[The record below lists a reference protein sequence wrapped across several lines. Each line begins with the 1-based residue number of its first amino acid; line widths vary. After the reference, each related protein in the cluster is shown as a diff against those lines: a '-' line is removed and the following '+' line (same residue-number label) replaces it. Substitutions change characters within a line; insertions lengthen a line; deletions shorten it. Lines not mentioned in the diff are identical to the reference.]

1 MQEDLH
7 LTQTYPYSPGLKP
20 KTKPTLDS
28 PALSGLPIPMA
39 RAKQYLNTNA
49 LWAAVGVRTLRRL
62 GLAHVVISP
71 GSRSTPLAHAFAEEA
86 GIQVT
91 VALDERSAA
100 FIALG
105 IAKATRRPAV
115 LLCTSGTAAA
125 NYLPAVVEA
134 RLSATPLLVLTA
146 DRPPEL
152 RECHSGQTITQN
164 GIYAGYPVWSAEAA
178 VPSADLGLL
187 RHWRQLLVDAWQR
200 AQSPLAGP
208 VHLNLPF
215 RDPLAP
221 SDAEK
226 GFRMPKGFNVEKFT
240 DSTNGL
246 LTRWIQAGAPLQAD
260 HLALFALEGER
271 GVIVVGPHA
280 LNDRKEETQAV
291 LELSQRTGW
300 PIFADGAGTLR
311 GDLADTGR
319 IVSAYDLILRDKG
332 LARVLRPKAAVFIGP
347 LPTSKVLRAWLKE
360 ADVMAWQ
367 IGRPGE
373 NTDPT
378 HSRWT
383 RLDARL
389 VPSGERVAT
398 KSSAYSKAW
407 QAAQKTAAKKLTR
420 IVNVDWPFEGRVVSL
435 LEEALGP
442 DDRLFVGSSMPI
454 RDVEWFYH
462 PPGPGPEIL
471 TNRGANGIDGTVST
485 ALGASLDGKR
495 TVLLCGDLTF
505 LHDSN
510 ALLSAYGHR
519 GDLTVVVINNQGGGI
534 FNHLAVAKSARFE
547 QLWGT
552 PQAADLGK
560 LCAAHKVRHDLAGD
574 WNDLRRLLE
583 VRGKGVRVIEVRTDR
598 EADAAWRQKSFR

>member
-1 MQEDLH
+1 
-7 LTQTYPYSPGLKP
+7 
-20 KTKPTLDS
+20 
-28 PALSGLPIPMA
+28 MA
-39 RAKQYLNTNA
+39 RATKHLNTNA
-49 LWAAVGVRTLRRL
+49 LWADVGVRTLRRL
-62 GLAHVVISP
+62 GLTHVVISP
-71 GSRSTPLAHAFAEEA
+71 GSRSTPLAHAFAEAA
-86 GIQVT
+86 GLQVT
-91 VALDERSAA
+91 VALDERSAG

-105 IAKATRRPAV
+105 LAKASGRPAA

-164 GIYAGYPVWSAEAA
+164 GLYAGYPVWSAEAA
-178 VPSADLGLL
+178 VPSTDLTLL

-200 AQSPLAGP
+200 SQGPLPGP
-208 VHLNLPF
+208 THLNLPF
-215 RDPLAP
+215 RDPLSP
-221 SDAEK
+221 SDPEK
-226 GFRMPKGFNVEKFT
+226 GYKAPAGFDPETFTAVPPCGIVRPTLTPATVASLLPKT
-240 DSTNGL
+240 
-246 LTRWIQAGAPLQAD
+246 A
-260 HLALFALEGER
+260 R

-280 LNDRKEETQAV
+280 FEHREEGAAAV
-291 LELSQRTGW
+291 RELSRLTGW
-300 PIFADGAGTLR
+300 PILADGAGTLR
-311 GDLADTGR
+311 GDLAGDTAL
-319 IVSAYDLILRDKG
+319 VSGYDLILRDDG
-332 LARVLRPKAAVFIGP
+332 TARSLRPQAAVFLGP

-360 ADVMAWQ
+360 GDIAALQ
-367 IGRPGE
+367 LGRAGE

-378 HSRWT
+378 HSRWS
-383 RLDARL
+383 RLDGQL
-389 VPSGERVAT
+389 IPGGESLPAVT
-398 KSSAYSKAW
+398 SAYAKDWRKAQ
-407 QAAQKTAAKKLTR
+407 QAAAKKLSR
-420 IVNVDWPFEGRVVSL
+420 LVDVDWPFEGRVVSL

-454 RDVEWFYH
+454 RDLEWFYH

-485 ALGASLDGKR
+485 ALGASLDGKH

-519 GDLTVVVINNQGGGI
+519 GDLTVLVINNQGGGI
-534 FNHLAVAKSARFE
+534 FNHLAVAKSAHFE

-552 PQAADLGK
+552 PQATDLGK
-560 LCAAHKVRHDLAGD
+560 LCAAHKVRHDLAEG

-583 VRGKGVRVIEVRTDR
+583 IRGKGVRVIEFRTDR
-598 EADAAWRQKSFR
+598 EADAAWRKKSFK

>member
-1 MQEDLH
+1 
-7 LTQTYPYSPGLKP
+7 
-20 KTKPTLDS
+20 
-28 PALSGLPIPMA
+28 MA
-39 RAKQYLNTNA
+39 RATKHLNTNA
-49 LWAAVGVRTLRRL
+49 LWADVGVRTLRRL
-62 GLAHVVISP
+62 GLTHVVISP
-71 GSRSTPLAHAFAEEA
+71 GSRSTPLAHAFAESA
-86 GIQVT
+86 GLHVT
-91 VALDERSAA
+91 VALDERSAG

-105 IAKATRRPAV
+105 IAKATGQPAA

-164 GIYAGYPVWSAEAA
+164 GIYGAYPVWATEAA
-178 VPSADLGLL
+178 VPSTDLSLL

-200 AQSPLAGP
+200 SQGPLAGP

-226 GFRMPKGFNVEKFT
+226 GFKAPTGLNLETFT
-240 DSTNGL
+240 SVPPCGIVRPTLTPATVASL
-246 LTRWIQAGAPLQAD
+246 LSKT
-260 HLALFALEGER
+260 ER

-280 LNDRKEETQAV
+280 FEDRDESAAA
-291 LELSQRTGW
+291 LRELSQLTGW
-300 PIFADGAGTLR
+300 PILADGAGTLR
-311 GDLADTGR
+311 GDLAGDASL
-319 IVSAYDLILRDKG
+319 VSGYDLILRDAKA
-332 LARVLRPKAAVFIGP
+332 ARALRPLAAVFLGP
-347 LPTSKVLRAWLKE
+347 LPTSKVLRTWLKE
-360 ADVMAWQ
+360 GDITVIQ
-367 IGRPGE
+367 LGRAGE

-378 HSRWT
+378 HSRWS
-383 RLDARL
+383 RLDGEL
-389 VPSGERVAT
+389 VPSGDKVSS
-398 KSSAYSKAW
+398 KSSAYGKAW
-407 QAAQKTAAKKLTR
+407 QTAQKAAAKKLTR

-435 LEEALGP
+435 LDEALGP

-462 PPGPGPEIL
+462 PPGPGPEVL

-534 FNHLAVAKSARFE
+534 FNHLAVAQSARFE

-560 LCAAHKVRHDLAGD
+560 LCAAHKVRHDLADD

-583 VRGKGVRVIEVRTDR
+583 IRGKGVRVIEFRTDR

>member
-1 MQEDLH
+1 
-7 LTQTYPYSPGLKP
+7 
-20 KTKPTLDS
+20 
-28 PALSGLPIPMA
+28 MA
-39 RAKQYLNTNA
+39 RATKHLNTNA
-49 LWAAVGVRTLRRL
+49 LWADVGVRTLRRL
-62 GLAHVVISP
+62 GLTHVVISP
-71 GSRSTPLAHAFAEEA
+71 GSRSTPLAHAFAESA
-86 GIQVT
+86 GLQVT
-91 VALDERSAA
+91 VALDERSAG

-105 IAKATRRPAV
+105 IAKATGQPAA

-152 RECHSGQTITQN
+152 RECHSGQTIAQN
-164 GIYAGYPVWSAEAA
+164 SIFGSYPVWATEAA
-178 VPSADLGLL
+178 VPATDLTLL

-200 AQSPLAGP
+200 SQGPLTGP

-221 SDAEK
+221 TDTEK
-226 GFRMPKGFNVEKFT
+226 GFKVPAGLNLETFT
-240 DSTNGL
+240 AVPPCGIVRPTLTPATVAGL
-246 LTRWIQAGAPLQAD
+246 LPRT
-260 HLALFALEGER
+260 ER

-280 LNDRKEETQAV
+280 FEDRDESAAA
-291 LELSQRTGW
+291 LRELSQLTGW
-300 PIFADGAGTLR
+300 PILADGAGTLR
-311 GDLADTGR
+311 GDLAGDAAL
-319 IVSAYDLILRDKG
+319 VSGYDLILRDAKA
-332 LARVLRPKAAVFIGP
+332 ARTLRPQAAVFVGP
-347 LPTSKVLRAWLKE
+347 LPTSKVLRAWIKD
-360 ADVMAWQ
+360 ADLTALQ
-367 IGRPGE
+367 LGRAGE
-373 NTDPT
+373 NTDST
-378 HSRWT
+378 HSRWS
-383 RLDARL
+383 RLDGQL
-389 VPSGERVAT
+389 VPSGDKVSLKA
-398 KSSAYSKAW
+398 SAYGKAW
-407 QAAQKTAAKKLTR
+407 QTAQQAAAKKLTR

-435 LEEALGP
+435 LDEALGP

-462 PPGPGPEIL
+462 PAGPGPEVL

-534 FNHLAVAKSARFE
+534 FNHLAVAKSVRFE

-560 LCAAHKVRHDLAGD
+560 LCAAHKVRHDLADG

-583 VRGKGVRVIEVRTDR
+583 IRGKGVRVIEFRTDR
-598 EADAAWRQKSFR
+598 ETDATWRQKSFR

>member
-1 MQEDLH
+1 
-7 LTQTYPYSPGLKP
+7 
-20 KTKPTLDS
+20 
-28 PALSGLPIPMA
+28 MA
-39 RAKQYLNTNA
+39 RAKKHLNTNA
-49 LWAAVGVRTLRRL
+49 LWADVGVSTLRRL
-62 GLAHVVISP
+62 GLTHVVISP

-86 GIQVT
+86 GIQAT
-91 VALDERSAA
+91 VALDERSAG

-105 IAKATRRPAV
+105 IAKATRRPAA

-152 RECHSGQTITQN
+152 RECHSGQTINQN
-164 GIYAGYPVWSAEAA
+164 GIYAGYPVWTAEAA
-178 VPSADLGLL
+178 VPAADHGLL
-187 RHWRQLLVDAWQR
+187 RHWRQLLVDAWLR

-226 GFRMPKGFNVEKFT
+226 GFKAPKGLNVETFT
-240 DSTNGL
+240 AIPPCGIVRPTLTPATVASL
-246 LTRWIQAGAPLQAD
+246 LPKTD
-260 HLALFALEGER
+260 R
-271 GVIVVGPHA
+271 GIIVVGPHA
-280 LNDRKEETQAV
+280 FEEREESADA
-291 LELSQRTGW
+291 LRELSYLTGW
-300 PIFADGAGTLR
+300 PILADGAGTLR
-311 GDLADTGR
+311 GDLAGDASL
-319 IVSAYDLILRDKG
+319 VSAYDLILRDAK
-332 LARVLRPKAAVFIGP
+332 AAKALRAQAAVFVGP
-347 LPTSKVLRAWLKE
+347 LPTSKALRAWLKE
-360 ADVMAWQ
+360 GDITVLQ
-367 IGRPGE
+367 LGRTGE

-378 HSRWT
+378 HSRWS
-383 RLDARL
+383 RLDGQL
-389 VPSGERVAT
+389 VPSGENVAT

-407 QAAQKTAAKKLTR
+407 QSAQQIAVKKLAR
-420 IVNVDWPFEGRVVSL
+420 IVNVDWPFEGRVVSQ

-519 GDLTVVVINNQGGGI
+519 GDLTVVVVNNQGGGI
-534 FNHLAVAKSARFE
+534 FNHLAVAKNAHFE
-547 QLWGT
+547 KLWGT

-560 LCAAHKVRHDLAGD
+560 LCAAHKVRHDLAAG
-574 WNDLRRLLE
+574 WNGLRRLLE

>member
-1 MQEDLH
+1 
-7 LTQTYPYSPGLKP
+7 
-20 KTKPTLDS
+20 
-28 PALSGLPIPMA
+28 MA
-39 RAKQYLNTNA
+39 RATKHLNTNA
-49 LWAAVGVRTLRRL
+49 LWADVGVRTLRRL
-62 GLAHVVISP
+62 GLTHVVISP
-71 GSRSTPLAHAFAEEA
+71 GSRSTPLAHAFAESA
-86 GIQVT
+86 GLHVT
-91 VALDERSAA
+91 VALDERSAG

-105 IAKATRRPAV
+105 IAKATGQPAA

-134 RLSATPLLVLTA
+134 RLAATPLLVLTA

-164 GIYAGYPVWSAEAA
+164 GIYGAYPVWATEAA
-178 VPSADLGLL
+178 VPSTDLSLL

-200 AQSPLAGP
+200 SQGPLAGP

-226 GFRMPKGFNVEKFT
+226 GFKAPTSLNLETFT
-240 DSTNGL
+240 SVPPCGIVRPTLTPATVASL
-246 LTRWIQAGAPLQAD
+246 LSKT
-260 HLALFALEGER
+260 ER

-280 LNDRKEETQAV
+280 FADRDESATA
-291 LELSQRTGW
+291 LRELSQVTGW
-300 PIFADGAGTLR
+300 PILADGAGTLR
-311 GDLADTGR
+311 GDLAGDNAL
-319 IVSAYDLILRDKG
+319 VSGYDLILRDAK
-332 LARVLRPKAAVFIGP
+332 AAKALRAQAAVFVGP
-347 LPTSKVLRAWLKE
+347 LPTSKILRAWLKE
-360 ADVMAWQ
+360 GDITVIQ
-367 IGRPGE
+367 LGRAGE

-378 HSRWT
+378 HSRWS
-383 RLDARL
+383 RLDGQL
-389 VPSGERVAT
+389 VPSGDKVAA
-398 KSSAYSKAW
+398 KASAYGKAW
-407 QAAQKTAAKKLTR
+407 QTAQKAAAKKLTR

-435 LEEALGP
+435 LDEALGP

-462 PPGPGPEIL
+462 PPGPGPEVL

-534 FNHLAVAKSARFE
+534 FNHLAVAQSARFE

-560 LCAAHKVRHDLAGD
+560 LCAAHQVRHDLADG
-574 WNDLRRLLE
+574 WNDLRRPLE
-583 VRGKGVRVIEVRTDR
+583 VRGKGVRVIEFRTDR
-598 EADAAWRQKSFR
+598 EADAAWRQKSFH

>member
-1 MQEDLH
+1 
-7 LTQTYPYSPGLKP
+7 
-20 KTKPTLDS
+20 
-28 PALSGLPIPMA
+28 MA
-39 RAKQYLNTNA
+39 RATKHLNTNA
-49 LWAAVGVRTLRRL
+49 LWADVGVRTLRRL
-62 GLAHVVISP
+62 GLTHVVISP
-71 GSRSTPLAHAFAEEA
+71 GSRSTPLAHAFAESA
-86 GIQVT
+86 GLHVT
-91 VALDERSAA
+91 VALDERSAG

-105 IAKATRRPAV
+105 LAKATGHPAA

-152 RECHSGQTITQN
+152 RECHSGQTITQK
-164 GIYAGYPVWSAEAA
+164 GIYGSYPVWATEAA
-178 VPSADLGLL
+178 VPSTDLSLL

-200 AQSPLAGP
+200 SQGPLAGP

-226 GFRMPKGFNVEKFT
+226 GFKAPTGLNLETFT
-240 DSTNGL
+240 SVPPCGIVRPTLTPATVASL
-246 LTRWIQAGAPLQAD
+246 LSKT
-260 HLALFALEGER
+260 ER

-280 LNDRKEETQAV
+280 FEDRDESAAA
-291 LELSQRTGW
+291 LRELSQLTGW
-300 PIFADGAGTLR
+300 PILADGAGTLR
-311 GDLADTGR
+311 GDLAGDASL
-319 IVSAYDLILRDKG
+319 VSGYDLILRDAK
-332 LARVLRPKAAVFIGP
+332 ATKSLRPLAAIFVGP
-347 LPTSKVLRAWLKE
+347 LPTSKVLRTWLKE
-360 ADVMAWQ
+360 GDITVIQ
-367 IGRPGE
+367 LGRAGE

-378 HSRWT
+378 HSRWS
-383 RLDARL
+383 RLDGQL
-389 VPSGERVAT
+389 VPSGDKVAA
-398 KSSAYSKAW
+398 KASAYGKAW
-407 QAAQKTAAKKLTR
+407 QTAQKAAAKKLTR
-420 IVNVDWPFEGRVVSL
+420 IVNVDWPFEGRVAAL
-435 LEEALGP
+435 LDEALGP

-462 PPGPGPEIL
+462 PPGPGPEVL

-534 FNHLAVAKSARFE
+534 FNHLAIAKSAHFE

-552 PQAADLGK
+552 PQATDLGK
-560 LCAAHKVRHDLAGD
+560 LCAAHKVRHDLADD
-574 WNDLRRLLE
+574 WNALRRLLE
-583 VRGKGVRVIEVRTDR
+583 IRGKGVRVIEFRTDR

>member
-1 MQEDLH
+1 M
-7 LTQTYPYSPGLKP
+7 
-20 KTKPTLDS
+20 
-28 PALSGLPIPMA
+28 PMA
-39 RAKQYLNTNA
+39 RATKHLNTNA
-49 LWAAVGVRTLRRL
+49 LWADVGVRTLRRL

-86 GIQVT
+86 GIQTT
-91 VALDERSAA
+91 VVLDERSAG

-105 IAKATRRPAV
+105 IAKATRRPAA

-164 GIYAGYPVWSAEAA
+164 GLYGSYPVWSAEAA

-187 RHWRQLLVDAWQR
+187 RHWRQLLVDAWLR

-221 SDAEK
+221 SDPEK
-226 GFRMPKGFNVEKFT
+226 GFKTPAGLNLDTFTAVPPCGVVRPTLTPHTVASLLPKT
-240 DSTNGL
+240 
-246 LTRWIQAGAPLQAD
+246 
-260 HLALFALEGER
+260 ER

-280 LNDRKEETQAV
+280 FEDRDESAAA
-291 LELSQRTGW
+291 LSALSRLTGW
-300 PIFADGAGTLR
+300 PILADGAGTLR
-311 GDLADTGR
+311 GDLAGDATL
-319 IVSAYDLILRDKG
+319 VSGYDLILRDAK
-332 LARVLRPKAAVFIGP
+332 AAKTLRPHAAVFVGP
-347 LPTSKVLRAWLKE
+347 LPTSKVLRAWLK
-360 ADVMAWQ
+360 ADDITALQ
-367 IGRPGE
+367 LGRPGE

-378 HSRWT
+378 HSRWS
-383 RLDARL
+383 RLDGQL
-389 VPSGERVAT
+389 VPSGDKITLKSTAYT
-398 KSSAYSKAW
+398 KTW
-407 QAAQKTAAKKLTR
+407 QSAQKAAVKKLSR

-510 ALLSAYGHR
+510 GLLSAYGHR

-534 FNHLAVAKSARFE
+534 FNHLAVAKSPRFE

-598 EADAAWRQKSFR
+598 ETDAAWRKKSFR

>member
-1 MQEDLH
+1 
-7 LTQTYPYSPGLKP
+7 
-20 KTKPTLDS
+20 
-28 PALSGLPIPMA
+28 MA
-39 RAKQYLNTNA
+39 RATKHLNTNA
-49 LWAAVGVRTLRRL
+49 LWADVGVRTLRRL
-62 GLAHVVISP
+62 GLTHVVISP

-91 VALDERSAA
+91 VALDERSAG

-105 IAKATRRPAV
+105 IAKATRRPAA

-187 RHWRQLLVDAWQR
+187 RHWRQLLVDAWLR

-226 GFRMPKGFNVEKFT
+226 GFRIPKGFNVEKFT

-332 LARVLRPKAAVFIGP
+332 LARVLRPKTAVFIGP

-360 ADVMAWQ
+360 ADLMAWQ

-389 VPSGERVAT
+389 VPSGEKVAT

-407 QAAQKTAAKKLTR
+407 QAAQQIAVKKLTR

-435 LEEALGP
+435 LDEALGP
-442 DDRLFVGSSMPI
+442 DDRLFVGSSRPI

-485 ALGASLDGKR
+485 ALGASFDGKR

-534 FNHLAVAKSARFE
+534 FNHLAVAQSARFE

-552 PQAADLGK
+552 PQATDLGK
-560 LCAAHKVRHDLAGD
+560 LCAAHKVRHDLAAG
-574 WNDLRRLLE
+574 WSDLRRLLE
-583 VRGKGVRVIEVRTDR
+583 VRGKGVRVIEFRTDR
-598 EADAAWRQKSFR
+598 EADAAWRKKSFR